1 MINTVKTTT
10 KAVST
15 DINELRREA
24 QTIQKNGAPYMMASV
39 IIWSL
44 ITIIRLLPIS
54 IYAMN
59 LSAFCSSMLLVPLA
73 LIFSKMIGADIF
85 RKTNNPINKLG
96 ILCTCNQMLYI
107 LIVMWAFSQKPECM
121 LMIYAMV
128 FGAHLMPFSWIYE
141 SRTYLVM
148 SLVIT
153 IGSLVIGSFLGDVVM
168 GVFLAMCQIVTSTLL
183 LLECRKN
190 ESKNKAAGL

>member
-1 MINTVKTTT
+1 MINTAKTTT

-24 QTIQKNGAPYMMASV
+24 QIIQKNGAPYMMASV
-39 IIWSL
+39 VIWSL

-128 FGAHLMPFSWIYE
+128 FGAHLLPFSWIYE

-168 GVFLAMCQIVTSTLL
+168 GVFLAMCQVVTSVSL

-190 ESKNKAAGL
+190 NSKNKAAGL

>member
-1 MINTVKTTT
+1 MINTVKTT
-10 KAVST
+10 VSAT
-15 DINELRREA
+15 SSDINELRREA
-24 QTIQKNGAPYMMASV
+24 QIIQKNGAPYMMASV
-39 IIWSL
+39 VIWSL
-44 ITIIRLLPIS
+44 ITVIRLLPLS

-128 FGAHLMPFSWIYE
+128 FGAHLLPFSWIYE

-190 ESKNKAAGL
+190 NSKNKAAGL

>member
-1 MINTVKTTT
+1 MINTAKTTT
-10 KAVST
+10 ATVTT

-24 QTIQKNGAPYMMASV
+24 QIIQKNGAPYMMASV

-44 ITIIRLLPIS
+44 ITVTRLLPIS

-73 LIFSKMIGADIF
+73 LIFSKIIGADIF
-85 RKTNNPINKLG
+85 KKTNNPINKLG
-96 ILCTCNQMLYI
+96 ILCTFNQMLYI
-107 LIVMWAFSQKPECM
+107 LIAMWAFSQKPECM

-128 FGAHLMPFSWIYE
+128 FGAHLLPFSWIYE

-148 SLVIT
+148 SIVIT
-153 IGSLVIGSFLGDVVM
+153 IGSLAIGSIFGNVVM
-168 GVFLAMCQIVTSTLL
+168 GVFLASCQIVTSVSL